1 MDEAGRLV
9 SVGLVGEK
17 METWR
22 SDLPRASRCAGG
34 RSYFR
39 EPEAG
44 WTVSRRTWNVRTGI
58 VCLGCQQ
65 DGGNSPGWGLG
76 GRMFV

>member
-44 WTVSRRTWNVRTGI
+44 WTVSRRTWKVRTGLA
-58 VCLGCQQ
+58 CLGCQQ
-65 DGGNSPGWGLG
+65 DGGTSPGWRPV